1 MFLKINKKNS
11 LEIQFLF
18 CYKAK
23 KKRKREFELLR
34 KRHQESR
41 LRKDPEIPEEE
52 RKSLEPQH

>member
-1 MFLKINKKNS
+1 VTKL
-11 LEIQFLF
+11 
-18 CYKAK
+18 
-23 KKRKREFELLR
+23 KRKEKKELKLLR